1 MEFAGT
7 GLFVVG
13 IMAALVGWIMIVIA
27 AFRVS
32 AGWGVGS
39 LLIPLIALIFVVTHW
54 QDSRR
59 GFFTGLGGIA
69 IFIFGSLITPSHAK
83 PPEQK
88 PVPVAAQPAEYVPA
102 RAYTPPPTP
111 QPSVSPSRFIEPT
124 SGFLFDQPNF
134 SAPTL
139 RHST

>member
-59 GFFTGLGGIA
+59 GFFTGLDFAAGKFPFEGVAFAALTLADSVEGLRAGAAAASIA
-69 IFIFGSLITPSHAK
+69 
-83 PPEQK
+83 
-88 PVPVAAQPAEYVPA
+88 
-102 RAYTPPPTP
+102 
-111 QPSVSPSRFIEPT
+111 
-124 SGFLFDQPNF
+124 
-134 SAPTL
+134 
-139 RHST
+139 